1 MRRSDNSGALYGFR
15 SGIPACRFPTF
26 AIVASHTL
34 NRTKLIMA
42 GAGFPFEEMISRGLA
57 PPGPSG
63 GGGGGIPLLSISP
76 SVRGSVADHNPF
88 DRRGELTVAYSLPPR
103 RAP

>member
-15 SGIPACRFPTF
+15 SGVPAYRFPTF

-42 GAGFPFEEMISRGLA
+42 GAGFPFEEKISRGLS
-57 PPGPSG
+57 PPGSG
-63 GGGGGIPLLSISP
+63 GGAGGGIP
-76 SVRGSVADHNPF
+76 HF
-88 DRRGELTVAYSLPPR
+88 SLPPPLWGRGPGPTPLPR
-103 RAP
+103 RRSAPVPRS

>member
-42 GAGFPFEEMISRGLA
+42 GAVFPFEKMISRGLS
-57 PPGPSG
+57 PPVPRVGRG
-63 GGGGGIPLLSISP
+63 GGNPLVSSP
-76 SVRGSVADHNPF
+76 PAMRGSVADHTPL
-88 DRRGELTVAYSLPPR
+88 DPPVG
-103 RAP
+103 APLACSRP